1 MPILRLLV
9 MASLFWI
16 SPKAAHSADETELW
30 SALRSGS
37 AFAIIRHALAPG
49 TGDPSH
55 FQLGDCTTQRN
66 LSKGGRQQAAEIGDR
81 FRRSGIRAAQ
91 VFSSEWCRC
100 RDTAELMRLG
110 PVRALPA
117 LNSFYERYDRKEKQ
131 TRALRAW
138 LEQERPNGV
147 LVLVTHQ
154 VNISALT
161 GEYTSSGE
169 MVVARQIEDGSIVVL
184 GKL

>member
-1 MPILRLLV
+1 MPILRLLM
-9 MASLFWI
+9 MASLVCI
-16 SPKAAHSADETELW
+16 SPKAVHAADERELW

-66 LSKGGRQQAAEIGDR
+66 LSKSGRQQAAEIGDR
-81 FRRSGIRAAQ
+81 FRRWGIRAAHM
-91 VFSSEWCRC
+91 FSSEWCRC

-117 LNSFYERYDRKEKQ
+117 LNSFYETYERKDKQ

-138 LEQERPNGV
+138 LEKKRPDGV

-154 VNISALT
+154 VNIAALT

-169 MVVARQIEDGSIVVL
+169 MVVARQMDDGSFFVL